1 MFQDAYKKLDEKA
14 AEDLLKKINPK
25 LDISPFDPKTTQVMT
40 YDLSFYP
47 GYKFV
52 EMTDH
57 SISPPVQAMAIYKDE
72 DIHILNWSN
81 EPFYTLNAKVPIH
94 LNEDNVAKY
103 VKFFFTYVRGRH
115 GRFLIA
121 ETVDD
126 IEWKDDPAPAAR
138 KAIGKMLDD
147 IRISARDE
155 DGTFHLNAHM
165 MFKNSLFQSTIVVK
179 PDGSVS
185 LMDEELLVED
195 MPVIDDTLGQ

>member
-1 MFQDAYKKLDEKA
+1 
-14 AEDLLKKINPK
+14 
-25 LDISPFDPKTTQVMT
+25 MT

-126 IEWKDDPAPAAR
+126 IEWKEDPAPAAR